1 MDFNTIDFNA
11 IFSGT
16 ATIGTYTALGIFAFI
31 VISAIS
37 GLIFGLSR
45 GFAKTL
51 LRLITIAASAVASF
65 ALIIWVFD
73 FVDGWFA
80 GKTMTEVITG
90 IWPDYTTVADEGVQK
105 LISSFDAETAERVL
119 MLVASLVVA
128 PAVFVGVFYLLKALT
143 IIVYGIFAGI
153 LGFMKKEK
161 NVVSTLLGGVVG
173 MAQGVL
179 IAAVAML
186 PTAGF
191 LGLVADL
198 REPLTSADKPE
209 ETVAVVEEFYTA
221 YLDDVI
227 NSQTVKLL
235 RTCGGD
241 LVFGW
246 MSNVDVRDTTVDMRE
261 EAKSLA
267 EIFVDGMPL
276 AGEFDWKHPS
286 PAQKEAL
293 RAILSDV
300 NADPYTASIVA
311 GLLRGV
317 SVAVC
322 TEAFP
327 IELEEP
333 FHGFAMQ
340 FISTF
345 TTSDKTNIATD
356 LGTFLEVY
364 FVLAEADVLLAFDTT
379 AQSNLDPTDL
389 LIATDENGNTV
400 ITNVINLL
408 NDNPRTR
415 PIVTALT
422 KFSLQLMMDNFPA
435 TDALPE
441 EVDIEEVYEDVKTSV
456 SDLLTT
462 VNNNDITP
470 EEKKAE
476 VVSSLD
482 TTLKENNIALDE
494 EIVDSIADHV
504 IENFEGVEALSDEDI
519 NKALLQ
525 FYDAYASSQSSG
537 EPPTTP
543 DDIGEL
549 LN

>member
-1 MDFNTIDFNA
+1 MDFNSIDFSA

-45 GFAKTL
+45 GVFKTL
-51 LRLITIAASAVASF
+51 LRLITIAVSAVASF

-73 FVDGWFA
+73 FVDGWFG
-80 GKTMTEVITG
+80 GKTMTEAITA
-90 IWPDYTTVADEGVQK
+90 IWPDYTTVADEGVQQ
-105 LISSFDAETAERVL
+105 LVSSFDAATAERLL

-143 IIVYGIFAGI
+143 IIIYGIFAGI

-161 NVVSTLLGGVVG
+161 GVISTLLGGVVG

-191 LGLVADL
+191 LGLAADL
-198 REPLTSADKPE
+198 REPLTSSDKPE
-209 ETVAVVEEFYTA
+209 ETVAVVEEFYET

-227 NSQTVKLL
+227 NSQTVNIL

-246 MSNVDVRDTTVDMRE
+246 MSTVDVRGTEVDMRI

-267 EIFVDGMPL
+267 ETFVDGMPL
-276 AGEFDWKHPS
+276 GNEFDWKHPA
-286 PAQKEAL
+286 PAHKEAL

-300 NADPYTASIVA
+300 NADPYNASIVA
-311 GLLRGV
+311 GLLRGI
-317 SVAVC
+317 STAVC

-333 FHGFAMQ
+333 FRGFALQ
-340 FISTF
+340 FMSTF
-345 TTSDKTNIATD
+345 TTSDESNIATD
-356 LGTFLEVY
+356 LGTFLEIY
-364 FVLAEADVLLAFDTT
+364 FVLADADVLLAFDTT
-379 AQSNLDPTDL
+379 TENNLDPTEL
-389 LIATDENGNTV
+389 LIATDEDGNTV

-408 NDNPRTR
+408 NNNPRTS

-422 KFSLQLMMDNFPA
+422 KFSLQLMMDSFPV

-441 EVDIEEVYEDVKTSV
+441 DVDIEEVYEDVKTGV
-456 SDLLTT
+456 NDLLVT
-462 VNNNDITP
+462 VNNDDITP

-504 IENFEGVEALSDEDI
+504 IENFEGVEELTDEDI

-537 EPPTTP
+537 EPPTIP
-543 DDIGEL
+543 DDVGDL
-549 LN
+549 LG